1 MHNQMPDKKLLRILG
16 LILILAG
23 LTLAA
28 GGLATWLSPVNRHH
42 AEDVTR
48 GLWLLKGL
56 LVVHGLFFLFWYRI
70 PDFTSGAALLSPRVL
85 ARGGSDPAWARWA
98 AFALVLLGLGLRL
111 PGLNQGL
118 WFDEIQTLVEYV
130 RLPMGQIL
138 TTFDSQNQHV
148 LYSLGARAVT
158 SLAGESAWALR
169 LPAVLFG
176 TASLWAT
183 WWLGRQVAGWREGLL
198 ATALLAVSY
207 HHVWFSQNARGYTG
221 LLLWTVLATGCFLR
235 LLSGKYEDGRRLALG
250 YGVIMALAVYTH
262 ATAALVAVAH
272 AILLLLLVIKRWP
285 ESRSGPAAA
294 ALLALV
300 LSGSLSLLLYAP
312 VLPQFLG
319 TLTEPSAFHAETEWQ
334 SPAWLALEVMR
345 GLAQG
350 LPGGWVTLGL
360 GVAVLGTGVISYAR
374 QSAAVLTALLLPGLV
389 TLAAVILLRHNLWPR
404 FFFFSAT
411 FAVLIVIRGGFV
423 LARRVLGER
432 GPTAAVA
439 GTVVVCLASAL
450 TVPRAWGPKQD
461 FGGALAYVETHR
473 AAADGV
479 ATVDLTSYPLTR
491 YYARDWAQVERLEEL
506 QAVERAHPRTWLL
519 YTFPV
524 RLAAAYPEI
533 WTHLQANYDSVATFP
548 GTVGGGAI
556 IVLASRPVPATTADS
571 ASTPRAPE

>member
-1 MHNQMPDKKLLRILG
+1 MPDKKLLRILG
-16 LILILAG
+16 LILILGG

-28 GGLATWLSPVNRHH
+28 GGLATWLSPESRHH
-42 AEDVTR
+42 AADVTR
-48 GLWLLKGL
+48 GLWLFKAL

-70 PDFTSGAALLSPRVL
+70 PVLTSGAALLSPRVL
-85 ARGGSDPAWARWA
+85 ARGGTEPRWAPWA
-98 AFALVLLGLGLRL
+98 AFALMLLGLGLRL

-130 RLPMGQIL
+130 RLPLGQIL

-198 ATALLAVSY
+198 AMALLAVSY

-235 LLSGKYEDGRRLALG
+235 LLSGKFEDGRRLALG

-272 AILLLLLVIKRWP
+272 AILLLLLVIRRWP

-319 TLTEPSAFHAETEWQ
+319 TLTAPSAFHAETEWQ

-360 GVAVLGTGVISYAR
+360 GVAVLCAGVLSYAR
-374 QSAAVLTALLLPGLV
+374 QSAAVLAALLLPGLV

-404 FFFFSAT
+404 FFFFSAA

-439 GTVVVCLASAL
+439 GTVLVCLASAL

-461 FGGALAYVETHR
+461 FRGAMTYVETHR
-473 AAADGV
+473 TAADGV

-506 QAVERAHPRTWLL
+506 QAVERGHPRTWLL

-533 WTHLQANYDSVATFP
+533 WAHLQANYDSVATFP

-556 IVLASRPVPATTADS
+556 IVLTSRPVPSTAADS
-571 ASTPRAPE
+571 AATPRAPE

>member
-1 MHNQMPDKKLLRILG
+1 MPDKKLLRILG

-23 LTLAA
+23 LALAA
-28 GGLATWLSPVNRHH
+28 GGLATWLSPGNRHH

-48 GLWLLKGL
+48 GLWLFKGL
-56 LVVHGLFFLFWYRI
+56 LVVHGVFFLFWYRI
-70 PDFTSGAALLSPRVL
+70 PQLTSGAALLSPRVL
-85 ARGGSDPAWARWA
+85 ARGGAEPAWARWV

-158 SLAGESAWALR
+158 SLTGESAWALR

-250 YGVIMALAVYTH
+250 YGIIMALAVYTH

-350 LPGGWVTLGL
+350 LPGGWVTLGA
-360 GVAVLGTGVISYAR
+360 GVAVLGTGVLSYAR

-439 GTVVVCLASAL
+439 GTVLVCLASAL

-461 FGGALAYVETHR
+461 FGGAIGYVETHR

-533 WTHLQANYDSVATFP
+533 WTHLQAEYDSVATFP

-556 IVLASRPVPATTADS
+556 VVLTSRPAPATTADS